1 MVAVVLEWGDIMSK
15 HVKRKSEFDVEVYRR
30 AYDLVSSMGVVAAV
44 VYSCYL
50 MSTFGIN
57 IFSLFG
63 GFF

>member
-1 MVAVVLEWGDIMSK
+1 MSK
-15 HVKRKSEFDVEVYRR
+15 HVKRKSEFDVEVYRG

>member
-1 MVAVVLEWGDIMSK
+1 MSK

-30 AYDLVSSMGVVAAV
+30 AYDFVSSMGIVAAV